1 MVLLQAILLGIVEG
15 LTEFLPISSTGHLI
29 LAEDMLGYKDT
40 AKVFTVVI
48 QLGAIAAVLW
58 YYRKELLQKVR
69 DLFGKKNGYV
79 FWMRLII
86 ASLPAV
92 VVGYFLEELFTENS
106 QAFVVGS
113 ALIVGGFVLLGAEA
127 FFKNRHSKSDT
138 EVRIDS
144 ITTKQALGIG
154 LAQVTALVPGVSRS
168 GATIVGGMFAGLN
181 RVTAAAFSFYLSI
194 PIIIGASVYKL
205 VKNKDSLQY
214 IDGGGAAIVVG
225 IVAAFVSA
233 LLVVGWLL
241 KYVSKHDFKLFAY
254 YRIALGILVFV
265 LLAVGAL

>member
-48 QLGAIAAVLW
+48 QLGAIAAVVW
-58 YYRKELLQKVR
+58 YYRVELLQKVR

-79 FWMRLII
+79 FWMHLLV

-92 VVGYFLEELFTENS
+92 VVGFLFEELFTETS
-106 QAFVVGS
+106 QTAVVATS
-113 ALIVGGFVLLGAEA
+113 LIVGGFVLLGAEA
-127 FFKNRHSKSDT
+127 YFKNRHAKKDT
-138 EVRIDS
+138 DIRIDA

-168 GATIVGGMFAGLN
+168 GATIVGGMFVGLN

-194 PIIIGASVYKL
+194 PIIVGASGYKL
-205 VKNKDSLQY
+205 IKNKDSLHL
-214 IDGGGAAIVVG
+214 IDGGSAAIATG
-225 IVAAFVSA
+225 LLAAFVSA
-233 LLVVGWLL
+233 LFVVGWLL
-241 KYVSKHDFKLFAY
+241 KYVSKHDFKPFAY
-254 YRIALGILVFV
+254 YRIVLGILVFV
-265 LLAVGAL
+265 LLGVGVL

>member
-48 QLGAIAAVLW
+48 QLGAIAAVMW
-58 YYRKELLQKVR
+58 YYRKDLLRRVR
-69 DLFGKKNGYV
+69 DLFGQKSGHV
-79 FWMRLII
+79 FWIRLFV

-92 VVGYFLEELFTENS
+92 VVGFLFEELFTETS
-106 QAFVVGS
+106 QTVVVATS
-113 ALIVGGFVLLGAEA
+113 LIVGGFVLLGAEA
-127 FFKNRHSKSDT
+127 YFKNKHTKKDT
-138 EVRIDS
+138 AVDIDA

-154 LAQVTALVPGVSRS
+154 VAQVAALIPGVSRS

-194 PIIIGASVYKL
+194 PIIVGASGYKL
-205 VKNKDSLQY
+205 IKNKDSLHL
-214 IDGGGAAIVVG
+214 IDGGSAAIAAG
-225 IVAAFVSA
+225 LCAAFISA
-233 LLVVGWLL
+233 LFVVGWLL
-241 KYVSKHDFKLFAY
+241 KYVSKHDFKPFAY
-254 YRIALGILVFV
+254 YRIVLGVLVFV
-265 LLAVGAL
+265 LLGVGIL